1 MAYYLAVVSP
11 QDNPLYEALFSTSKN
26 PSSIVPSSAG
36 SGLGGGAATTLNSF
50 PAWSTITAGL
60 PPESLAFIREATT
73 PGGTIKDPFPPN
85 LLGGAGTGVP
95 GAGAA
100 SAGKN
105 DVGVEMHV
113 LQLVAYS
120 SIDTIEDVMIG
131 NGSQNEEGIRLF
143 FMDVWENYVKVSL
156 NPFHTSNSLVQ
167 SQAFENRV
175 RASARKHL

>member
-11 QDNPLYEALFSTSKN
+11 QDSPLYEALFSTSKN
-26 PSSIVPSSAG
+26 PSSIVPSSAS

-85 LLGGAGTGVP
+85 LLGGAGTGAVP

-131 NGSQNEEGIRLF
+131 NGSQ
-143 FMDVWENYVKVSL
+143 
-156 NPFHTSNSLVQ
+156 
-167 SQAFENRV
+167 
-175 RASARKHL
+175 